1 MRVLATTH
9 PASGHL
15 HPLVPL
21 LRGLSERGHEVLAAT
36 SRAFCP
42 AVEAVGLPAV
52 AVGHDWL
59 ESEAR
64 TTLPGILDS
73 LPAGQIAF
81 FVRLAGEAAPDI
93 ERVALDW
100 QPDLILRES
109 VEYGGWIAAERLG
122 LPHVECGHVGA
133 FGGALLSPPGG
144 EDLPRPLHSPRV

>member
-52 AVGHDWL
+52 AVGHDWVGAG
-59 ESEAR
+59 AR
-64 TTLPGILDS
+64 TTLPRILDS
-73 LPAGQIAF
+73 SPAGPIAF
-81 FVRLAGEAAPDI
+81 FLPLAAEDPPDN
-93 ERVALDW
+93 ERVAPHR
-100 QPDLILRES
+100 QP
-109 VEYGGWIAAERLG
+109 
-122 LPHVECGHVGA
+122 
-133 FGGALLSPPGG
+133 
-144 EDLPRPLHSPRV
+144 

>member
-52 AVGHDWL
+52 AVGYRRFGAG
-59 ESEAR
+59 AR
-64 TTLPGILDS
+64 TNLPGLHPSTPAHPKTIF
-73 LPAGQIAF
+73 LP
-81 FVRLAGEAAPDI
+81 LA
-93 ERVALDW
+93 
-100 QPDLILRES
+100 RES
-109 VEYGGWIAAERLG
+109 A
-122 LPHVECGHVGA
+122 PHNQRA
-133 FGGALLSPPGG
+133 PPH
-144 EDLPRPLHSPRV
+144 RPP

>member
-52 AVGHDWL
+52 AVWYEWPG
-59 ESEAR
+59 SEGPSDASW
-64 TTLPGILDS
+64 ILGS
-73 LPAGQIAF
+73 STP
-81 FVRLAGEAAPDI
+81 RP
-93 ERVALDW
+93 VALFV
-100 QPDLILRES
+100 PPAPATPPHSES
-109 VEYGGWIAAERLG
+109 TAPSR
-122 LPHVECGHVGA
+122 
-133 FGGALLSPPGG
+133 
-144 EDLPRPLHSPRV
+144 